1 MSGMTRFRLG
11 ATLALLTAAAANAQ
25 QASGRITGV
34 ITDATGASIP
44 DVTVTATHAQTG
56 EIRRVSSNSGGVYVL
71 YPLAVGDYTLEAKKE
86 GFKAAV
92 QSGIRIDVN
101 SSPTI

>member
-1 MSGMTRFRLG
+1 MPRSIPFFIGLF
-11 ATLALLTAAAANAQ
+11 ALALAAYGQ

-34 ITDATGASIP
+34 ITDATGAAVA
-44 DVTVTATHAQTG
+44 DVTVTATNTQTG
-56 EIRRVSSNSGGVYVL
+56 ERREVQSNVSGVYVL
-71 YPLAVGDYTLEAKKE
+71 SPLSVGDYALEARKQ

-101 SSPTI
+101 SSPSIDL